1 MPRPVHFEFQ
11 ADDPE
16 RAVQFYS
23 EVFGWEFNNWGGPQE
38 YWLITTGA
46 EGQPGINGGMMRRQ
60 PEWAGNTCNILDVP
74 SVDDFAEKITGAGGT
89 IVMPK
94 FAVPGI
100 GWVAY
105 FKDTEGTFCGMM
117 ESDAEAK

>member
-16 RAVQFYS
+16 RAVTFYS
-23 EVFGWEFNNWGGPQE
+23 DVFGWEFNNWGGPLE
-38 YWLITTGA
+38 YWLITTGP

-60 PEWAGNTCNILDVP
+60 PEWAGNSVNILDVP
-74 SVDDFAEKITGAGGT
+74 SVDDYSEKIAGAGGT

-94 FAVPGI
+94 FPVPGI

-105 FKDTEGTFCGMM
+105 FKDTEGTLCGMM
-117 ESDAEAK
+117 ESDPEAK